1 MNPRLAPDHDN
12 MGHAALK
19 GDALVIVWQ
28 CWTCPPCETDDVAVL
43 VVGECLQC
51 ELSRLCPLENL
62 VCLQG
67 EEAPLAP
74 VARPSMKVTR

>member
-28 CWTCPPCETDDVAVL
+28 CWTWPLCETDGVAVL
-43 VVGECLQC
+43 VVGKCLQC
-51 ELSRLCPLENL
+51 SPSRLCPLERTL
-62 VCLQG
+62 SVLR
-67 EEAPLAP
+67 
-74 VARPSMKVTR
+74 ARKPPSLL